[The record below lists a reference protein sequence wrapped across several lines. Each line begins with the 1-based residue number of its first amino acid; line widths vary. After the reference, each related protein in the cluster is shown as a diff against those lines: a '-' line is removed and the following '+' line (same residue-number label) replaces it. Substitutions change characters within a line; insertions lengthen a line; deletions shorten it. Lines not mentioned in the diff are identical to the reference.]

1 MWFGLFLIFVA
12 IPLLELAL
20 LIKVGQ
26 WIGFWPTVAI
36 IFVTAAAG
44 VMVMQSHGLRTM
56 QRAMATLQEGGM
68 PVRPVVD
75 GTFVMFAGLLLIS
88 PGLMTD
94 VAGLLL
100 LIPPIRRVVSQWSM
114 QRLLAS
120 GRVRTWTAETWT
132 AESGTAEFGTTE
144 SGNRQTGSTDAGR
157 SAERRPDREPPAND
171 QSTGEPVTKRWNTK
185 ARSAGQQRS
194 DAGPV
199 IDGEFER
206 IDEKPVDQRQP
217 KGKNP

>member
-12 IPLLELAL
+12 IPLLELGL

-26 WIGFWPTVAI
+26 SIGFWPTLAI
-36 IFVTAAAG
+36 IVLTAAAG
-44 VMVMQSHGLRTM
+44 VMIMQAHGLRTM

-68 PVRPVVD
+68 PVQPVVD

-100 LIPPIRRVVSQWSM
+100 LVPPVRRVVSRWCM

-120 GRVRTWTAETWT
+120 GHVRTWSTDGGSTRQGSTGGSAHERDDSP
-132 AESGTAEFGTTE
+132 SGTTSEPA
-144 SGNRQTGSTDAGR
+144 A
-157 SAERRPDREPPAND
+157 RRWDP
-171 QSTGEPVTKRWNTK
+171 K
-185 ARSAGQQRS
+185 ARPGKSRSAG
-194 DAGPV
+194 GPV
-199 IDGEFER
+199 IDGEFVR
-206 IDEKPVDQRQP
+206 VDEKTIDPRRP
-217 KGKNP
+217 ASKPP